1 MSKKKKKQLRKERQ
15 EQDGRES
22 NEKSREV
29 SPENMSSDE
38 QQKEKKEQDT
48 TTTIQMSNKKKKL
61 LMRRERKL
69 RQFKHEMSLINV
81 DQKTLERRKQQIEE
95 QREAQRKQKQ
105 KREEWKNGKLSAE
118 LVDKIKEKIKMI
130 EFFDM
135 LSCHTWY
142 MKYKSERIEKG
153 LLLERI
159 PVSSNWATIF
169 SPFEVLYLSLH
180 NYFVFFSIT
189 KYFFEF
195 HSYFAQSKSLTIL

>member
-105 KREEWKNGKLSAE
+105 KREEWKNGKLSVE
-118 LVDKIKEKIKMI
+118 LVDKIKERIKMI

-180 NYFVFFSIT
+180 NYFVF
-189 KYFFEF
+189 
-195 HSYFAQSKSLTIL
+195 SLSPNIYSSFTHILLSLNP

>member
-48 TTTIQMSNKKKKL
+48 TTTMQMSNKKKKL
-61 LMRRERKL
+61 LIRRERKL

-105 KREEWKNGKLSAE
+105 KREEWKNGKLSVE

-135 LSCHTWY
+135 LSCHT
-142 MKYKSERIEKG
+142 KYKSERIEKG
-153 LLLERI
+153 LLLQRV
-159 PVSSNWATIF
+159 PVSSNWATITST

-189 KYFFEF
+189 KYFF
-195 HSYFAQSKSLTIL
+195 QVSLIFCSV

>member
-1 MSKKKKKQLRKERQ
+1 
-15 EQDGRES
+15 
-22 NEKSREV
+22 
-29 SPENMSSDE
+29 
-38 QQKEKKEQDT
+38 
-48 TTTIQMSNKKKKL
+48 
-61 LMRRERKL
+61 MRRERKL

-153 LLLERI
+153 LLLERV

-180 NYFVFFSIT
+180 NYFVFSLSPNIFSSFTHILL
-189 KYFFEF
+189 
-195 HSYFAQSKSLTIL
+195 SLNP

>member
-1 MSKKKKKQLRKERQ
+1 MQMSKKKKKQLRKERQ

-22 NEKSREV
+22 NEISREV
-29 SPENMSSDE
+29 SPENMNSDE

-48 TTTIQMSNKKKKL
+48 TTTMQMSNKKKKL

-180 NYFVFFSIT
+180 NYFVFSLSPNIFSSFTHILL
-189 KYFFEF
+189 
-195 HSYFAQSKSLTIL
+195 SLNP